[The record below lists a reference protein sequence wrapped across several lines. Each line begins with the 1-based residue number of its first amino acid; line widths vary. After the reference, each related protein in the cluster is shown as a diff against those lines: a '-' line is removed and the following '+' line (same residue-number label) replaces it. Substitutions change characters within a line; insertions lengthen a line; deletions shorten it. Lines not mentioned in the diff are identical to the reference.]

1 MARISAD
8 VGQLASLK
16 TTFDRQSQNVQ
27 ELTRAIGGEV
37 ESAWWIGGAADRFKD
52 QWRND
57 FAPMLQR
64 LQQALQ
70 EAGAE
75 VDRRRQAIEQA
86 GG

>member
-1 MARISAD
+1 MARIGAD
-8 VGQLASLK
+8 VGQLAALK
-16 TTFDRQSQNVQ
+16 ATFERQSTNVQ
-27 ELTRAIGGEV
+27 ELTRSIGGQV
-37 ESAWWIGGAADRFKD
+37 DSTWWVGGAADRFKD

-57 FAPMLQR
+57 FAPTLQR

-70 EAGAE
+70 EAGTE